1 MSIATSDFIL
11 FLDIFI
17 FIFYLDLRRYEV
29 LGLLQQIAIQSLL
42 LCPCL
47 TLAEADNN

>member
-1 MSIATSDFIL
+1 MIL
-11 FLDIFI
+11 YNFLIYIF
-17 FIFYLDLRRYEV
+17 FYLDLLHYEV
-29 LGLLQQIAIQSLL
+29 LGLLQQIAIQSCL